1 MNGAL
6 KPEAAR
12 RSAIR
17 RPPRC
22 LAVFAMAF
30 FMLLAGCGSHVELVS
45 ALPESEANEVLGTLL
60 NAGID
65 ARKQLVKNGTSVI
78 IEQSAV
84 ARAIDILQQ
93 HGLPRERRARM
104 GDVFKKENMVSSPLE
119 ERARYL
125 YALSQELEQTFSQI
139 DGIVTARVHIVL
151 PERAGPGD
159 PLVPSSASVFLK
171 YRKGFGADNTVPQV
185 RLLVANS
192 IPGLTQ
198 DKVAVALVPAVVVSQ
213 APATRVEDVW
223 FFRVEPGSSTSL
235 RIFILTLV
243 GAVVLLGAGLAYV
256 LSKGEGLGQFGRGFA
271 LPWRKGGQA

>member
-1 MNGAL
+1 MKTAPTRWPLRRLAL
-6 KPEAAR
+6 
-12 RSAIR
+12 
-17 RPPRC
+17 C
-22 LAVFAMAF
+22 AMAF
-30 FMLLAGCGSHVELVS
+30 IMLLAGCGSPVELVS

-65 ARKQLVKNGTSVI
+65 ARKQVVKNGVSVVI
-78 IEQSAV
+78 DQSAV

-104 GDVFKKENMVSSPLE
+104 GEVFKKENMVSSPLE

-139 DGIVTARVHIVL
+139 DGIVATRVHIVL

-198 DKVAVALVPAVVVSQ
+198 DKVAVALVPAAVNAQTDS
-213 APATRVEDVW
+213 ARVQDIW
-223 FFRVEPGSSTSL
+223 FFRVEQSSAMSL
-235 RIFILTLV
+235 RIAILTLV
-243 GAVVLLGAGLAYV
+243 GAVVVLGGALVYV
-256 LSKGEGLGQFGRGFA
+256 LSKGDGFGRIAHGLA
-271 LPWRKGGQA
+271 LPWSKGGKT